1 MSTLSESSTICQ
13 MGGFASIS
21 TCLCLD
27 FLNFELYFS
36 QVLPCAS
43 FMSRSDFPSNVIVGQ

>member
-1 MSTLSESSTICQ
+1 MSALSESSTICQ